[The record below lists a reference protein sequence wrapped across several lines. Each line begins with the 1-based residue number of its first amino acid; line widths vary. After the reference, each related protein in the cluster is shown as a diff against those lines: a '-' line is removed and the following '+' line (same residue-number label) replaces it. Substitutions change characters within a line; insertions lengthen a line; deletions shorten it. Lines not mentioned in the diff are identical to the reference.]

1 MRFPAFALGGVLA
14 IGCNPSVEID
24 APDIEVTQPNLQFHS
39 ALAGAG
45 AGTSATGFFQIS
57 TAKLGAA
64 SNPDAGTLKNI
75 ERLQITR
82 VVFKADTGISD
93 FSFLDHLT
101 VMGANLGYATQSS
114 PGRPVVQILD
124 YQADPDVLVGAV
136 LDLPLDPP
144 VDMLPLWGYPRLY
157 LTFTATGAPPQV
169 DWSIDVVFSL
179 SLKITQ

>member
-1 MRFPAFALGGVLA
+1 
-14 IGCNPSVEID
+14 
-24 APDIEVTQPNLQFHS
+24 
-39 ALAGAG
+39 
-45 AGTSATGFFQIS
+45 
-57 TAKLGAA
+57 
-64 SNPDAGTLKNI
+64 
-75 ERLQITR
+75 
-82 VVFKADTGISD
+82 
-93 FSFLDHLT
+93 
-101 VMGANLGYATQSS
+101 
-114 PGRPVVQILD
+114 VVQILD